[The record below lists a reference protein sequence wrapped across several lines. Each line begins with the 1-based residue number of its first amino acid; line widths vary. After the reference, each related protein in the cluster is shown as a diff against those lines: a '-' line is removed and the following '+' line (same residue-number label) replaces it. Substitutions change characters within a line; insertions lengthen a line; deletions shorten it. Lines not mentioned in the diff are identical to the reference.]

1 MKKNIIC
8 FMIAIIM
15 IVSPFANTYV
25 YADETE
31 NNEKEN
37 GENEIKE
44 DEFNFE
50 KFTKEVDFL
59 NVIIPYILNDY
70 IYDVDDK
77 DIIDNLYKGFFNSL
91 DKYSVYYTAE
101 EYGKFNTTMS
111 GEFVGVG
118 VHMTKKD
125 YGIEVISTIVGS
137 PAEKAGL
144 KSNDVFI
151 KVGEINVEKY
161 SLDDIAK
168 LLRGEEGTSVEVQ
181 IKRDE
186 KLLEFTLNRE
196 KIVITSIS
204 SRIINDNIA
213 YIKLSEFKANT
224 DELFKEELDK
234 FDEKGINKIII
245 DVRNNPGGSVNT
257 VLRIL
262 NNFVSEKPLL
272 IERRAN
278 DNEITYTAE
287 KNDSKYDLC
296 VLVNKDSA
304 SASEILAGAI
314 QDNEAGKI
322 IGQKTYGKG
331 VVQKVIQLMD
341 GSAIKYTCAEY
352 FTPNKNKV
360 QGIGII
366 PDIEV
371 SQKLLHD
378 DIDLEDIPELK
389 QKREP
394 KMGTVGLDVLGA
406 EMILDLLGYDITNV
420 DGVLDDDTYYEIARY
435 QRENG
440 LYGHGILDKETQGY
454 LTKALG
460 AYAAEEIDTQLER
473 AIEELGK

>member
-1 MKKNIIC
+1 MKKNLIC
-8 FMIAIIM
+8 LLIACIM
-15 IVSPFANTYV
+15 ILSPIASVSV
-25 YADETE
+25 YAEETE
-31 NNEKEN
+31 GVEKTDA
-37 GENEIKE
+37 KDK
-44 DEFNFE
+44 DESVFDFE
-50 KFTKEVDFL
+50 KFSNETDFL
-59 NVIIPYILNDY
+59 KIIIPYILNDY
-70 IYDVDDK
+70 IYEVDDK
-77 DIIDNLYKGFFNSL
+77 DVVDNLYKGFFNAL

-101 EYGKFNTTMS
+101 EYAKFNTTMS

-118 VHMTKKD
+118 VHMMKKD
-125 YGIEVISTIVGS
+125 YGIEVISTIEGS

-151 KVGEINVEKY
+151 KVGDINVENY

-168 LLRGEEGTSVEVQ
+168 LLRGEAGTSVDVQ
-181 IKRDE
+181 IKRDD
-186 KLLEFTLNRE
+186 KFLEFTLNRE

-204 SRIINDNIA
+204 SRIINDDIA
-213 YIKLSEFKANT
+213 YIKISEFKANT

-234 FDEKGINKIII
+234 FDEKNINKIII

-272 IERRAN
+272 IEKRAN
-278 DNEITYTAE
+278 DTEITYTSE
-287 KNDSKYDLC
+287 KNDKKYNLC

-314 QDNEAGKI
+314 QDNGAGKI
-322 IGQKTYGKG
+322 IGDVTFGKG

-352 FTPNKNKV
+352 FTPNRNKV
-360 QGIGII
+360 QGIGIV

-371 SQKLLHD
+371 SQDLLHG
-378 DIDLEDIPELK
+378 DINLEEIPELT
-389 QKREP
+389 QKREA
-394 KMGTVGLDVLGA
+394 KMGAVGLDVLGA
-406 EMILDLLGYDITNV
+406 EMILDILGYDISNV

-435 QRENG
+435 QMDNG
-440 LYGHGILDKETQGY
+440 LYGHGILDKETQSY
-454 LTKALG
+454 LTKALED
-460 AYAAEEIDTQLER
+460 YVNQEKDTQLER